1 MSDVLATAD
10 SLMHLAAAVAYAA
23 AFVTLMFATVLGKG
37 SLRTSAVTGAVAL
50 GLHVAAIA
58 ARWIA
63 VGHGPVV
70 TKYENL
76 SAYALVTAA
85 VALYL
90 LLRKHSLGVI
100 GLVLYPTSFL
110 LIGLGLYSGPA
121 VENLPPTFT
130 GVWLVLH
137 VCLYFLAFGTAVT
150 AVGASVLHLVHG
162 RLRPDTA
169 DRLPTAAELDAM
181 AYRYA
186 GLGFAFWGVGMLTG
200 AIWAFNAW
208 GRYWGW
214 DPVETWSLITWLSFG
229 IYLHLRRFYAWE
241 GSRAAWLI
249 IVTFGFALMS
259 LFGTTLIDSS
269 LHAVY
274 FR

>member
-1 MSDVLATAD
+1 VSVLLTTAD
-10 SLMHLAAAVAYAA
+10 SLLHLGAAVAYAA
-23 AFVTLMFATVLGKG
+23 VFILLLFSAVLGKRT
-37 SLRTSAVTGAVAL
+37 LRSAAFTGAVGL
-50 GLHVAAIA
+50 GLHLCAIA
-58 ARWIA
+58 GRWVA

-76 SAYALVTAA
+76 SSYALVTAA

-90 LLRKHSLGVI
+90 LLRKRSLGQI

-110 LIGLGLYSGPA
+110 LIGLALYSGPV

-137 VCLYFLAFGTAVT
+137 VCFYFLAFGTAVT
-150 AVGASVLHLVHG
+150 AVGASALLLVRG
-162 RLRPDTA
+162 RLRSATVG
-169 DRLPTAAELDAM
+169 RLPDSAELDAM
-181 AYRYA
+181 SYRYA

-208 GRYWGW
+208 GRYWAW

-229 IYLHLRRFYAWE
+229 IYLHLRRFFAWE
-241 GSRAAWLI
+241 GCRAAWLI
-249 IVTFGFALMS
+249 LGTFVFALMS
-259 LFGTTLIDSS
+259 LFGTTLIDGS
-269 LHAVY
+269 LHSVY